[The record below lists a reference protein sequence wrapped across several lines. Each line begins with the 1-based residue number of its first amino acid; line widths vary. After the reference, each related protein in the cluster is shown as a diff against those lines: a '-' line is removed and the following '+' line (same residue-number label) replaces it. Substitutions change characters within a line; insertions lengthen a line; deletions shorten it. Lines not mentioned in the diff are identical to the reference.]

1 MKLKCLATAVL
12 AAVLATWTASAIPG
26 RFTKTYREAVRL
38 YENGMFDRAR
48 VLFEGI
54 SSQTPQDPM
63 SAGYALMCAIQQKA
77 AGYEE
82 SIDSYTRTY
91 GSTPLSSPIHQLYA
105 VSLFDDGRYAEA
117 AREFDRVNHN
127 GLSRKDLTELL
138 FKRAYCEY
146 ALGDYEKA
154 RPAFEK
160 VVRRPASE
168 FTAPSYYAMGFMDY
182 AENRFGPA
190 FSSFE
195 AAARHERKARHR
207 PSEGYGGD

>member
-77 AGYEE
+77 AG
-82 SIDSYTRTY
+82 
-91 GSTPLSSPIHQLYA
+91 
-105 VSLFDDGRYAEA
+105 
-117 AREFDRVNHN
+117 
-127 GLSRKDLTELL
+127 
-138 FKRAYCEY
+138 
-146 ALGDYEKA
+146 
-154 RPAFEK
+154 
-160 VVRRPASE
+160 
-168 FTAPSYYAMGFMDY
+168 
-182 AENRFGPA
+182 
-190 FSSFE
+190 
-195 AAARHERKARHR
+195 
-207 PSEGYGGD
+207 